1 MLVDVTSVEVGI
13 SVDVMGLI
21 QLENKAMKFWVRGG
35 MWLKFQGNI
44 RLAHYVKYVMCGCAH
59 DSVIQV

>member
-35 MWLKFQGNI
+35 VVVKVSRQYQVSTLCEVRHVWL
-44 RLAHYVKYVMCGCAH
+44 CA
-59 DSVIQV
+59 